1 MSWKSTVKIER
12 DKAIQLIIKAVMEA
26 SNRELEDALEGLGF
40 GENINLPY
48 FGNNFMVLDR
58 IEEGEDSDY

>member
-40 GENINLPY
+40 G
-48 FGNNFMVLDR
+48 
-58 IEEGEDSDY
+58 